1 MPCLGPYVIFK
12 QGRGRINRMK
22 MTEFTDLLHYMHIT
36 INAGKK
42 ECTPCQMEY
51 EDMDIDGDEEMLGC
65 PSCNYQN

>member
-1 MPCLGPYVIFK
+1 
-12 QGRGRINRMK
+12 MK